1 MITLDEFKKAHEAEL
16 AVKYF
21 ALENPAD
28 KNTFTNNE
36 FEEYRKTNLLKLIN
50 ANDDVNEVIPEV
62 AKCDIDLNTIQSVT
76 RDYVT
81 FKATIGGKVT
91 AAVRVTLEGFCE
103 LTGDKNN
110 EQ

>member
-21 ALENPAD
+21 GLENPVD
-28 KNTFTNNE
+28 KNTFINNE
-36 FEEYRKTNLLKLIN
+36 FEDYRKANLLKLIN

-76 RDYVT
+76 REYVT

-91 AAVRVTLEGFCE
+91 AAVRITIGDFCN
-103 LTGDKNN
+103 LTGAKSN
-110 EQ
+110 E

>member
-28 KNTFTNNE
+28 KNTFINNE
-36 FEEYRKTNLLKLIN
+36 FEDYRKANLLKLIN

-62 AKCDIDLNTIQSVT
+62 AKCDINLNTIQSVT
-76 RDYVT
+76 REYVT

-91 AAVRVTLEGFCE
+91 AAVRITIGDFCN
-103 LTGDKNN
+103 LTGAKSN
-110 EQ
+110 E